1 MGFNRRNKGNVGL
14 VVLFVILAVMMFGL
28 SGVLMV
34 KGNEKSAELK
44 EIKEQVVVLDAASS
58 NLTEQQD
65 GLKTKSDQLSKQIE
79 ELQKDVEKLKETG
92 INVSIEDESAS
103 SKAAYLTF
111 DDGPS
116 GNTVKIL
123 DFLKANN
130 IKATFFVLEKNGQD
144 EIYKRIVDE
153 GHTIALHSTDHD
165 YSRIYSSVDS
175 SVKDFDDLNKF
186 IKDVT
191 GQESKI
197 IRFPGGSNN
206 TISNRYGG
214 SGLMDRIRPAV
225 GEKGYIY
232 FDWNVDSMDASK
244 GVQDKNVIVDAV
256 LNQSK
261 YLSDAVILMHDAAAK
276 TTTVDALPE
285 IVEGLKQQGFV
296 FRALTEE
303 SPVVKFK

>member
-1 MGFNRRNKGNVGL
+1 MSFKRRRNNNAGMT
-14 VVLFVILAVMMFGL
+14 VLFTVLAIAMISL
-28 SGVLMV
+28 SGFLIVN
-34 KGNEKSAELK
+34 GNEKSVELK
-44 EIKEQVVVLDAASS
+44 TVNEQVEVLDAASA
-58 NLTEQQD
+58 NLNEQQTA
-65 GLKTKSDQLSKQIE
+65 LKTKSEQLSKQIE
-79 ELQKDVEKLKETG
+79 ELQKDIENLKASG
-92 INVSIEDESAS
+92 IEIDMEEEAQQA
-103 SKAAYLTF
+103 KHAYLTF

-116 GNTVKIL
+116 NNTVKIL

-130 IKATFFVLEKNGQD
+130 IKATFFVLEKSESD
-144 EIYKRIVDE
+144 EVYQRIVDE

-165 YSRIYSSVDS
+165 YARIYKTVES
-175 SVKDFDDLNKF
+175 SVKDFDDLRDF
-186 IKDVT
+186 IKETT
-191 GQESKI
+191 GADTNI

-206 TISNRYGG
+206 TVSNRYGG
-214 SGLMDRIRPAV
+214 AGLMDKIRPAV
-225 GEKGYIY
+225 EEKGYIY

-285 IVEGLKQQGFV
+285 IVEGLKKQGFV
-296 FRALTEE
+296 FRPLTEE